1 MACND
6 VETNVD
12 CIGSQDAPIPIGKL
26 KEYIG
31 DANAESIS
39 LKYSKSADFFFIRNF
54 KVFMHFPTQ
63 MSLFNDHFSDRV
75 CNIIREWAINFDV
88 LKRNISW
95 CFNTVTRETRNML
108 YNMCYNTEKVLESLV
123 KDHGQREG
131 LREKLGITTAEKGM
145 CFLHSVDGEE
155 WEDMK
160 EMMYRKSK
168 LELLRYF
175 SHAHSS
181 TSMDP
186 PGPELQPELQW
197 NGMMERMSS
206 LLKFVDKQQQDEK
219 RLRTIT
225 MLDKVIS
232 VRNNAESTFSECKEL
247 SSLVDVESQLPESQ
261 CEEILKQEKAM
272 NDFLNRLGNSAMY
285 GPLT

>member
-1 MACND
+1 
-6 VETNVD
+6 
-12 CIGSQDAPIPIGKL
+12 
-26 KEYIG
+26 
-31 DANAESIS
+31 
-39 LKYSKSADFFFIRNF
+39 
-54 KVFMHFPTQ
+54 
-63 MSLFNDHFSDRV
+63 
-75 CNIIREWAINFDV
+75 
-88 LKRNISW
+88 
-95 CFNTVTRETRNML
+95 
-108 YNMCYNTEKVLESLV
+108 
-123 KDHGQREG
+123 
-131 LREKLGITTAEKGM
+131 
-145 CFLHSVDGEE
+145 
-155 WEDMK
+155 
-160 EMMYRKSK
+160 
-168 LELLRYF
+168 
-175 SHAHSS
+175 
-181 TSMDP
+181 MDP